1 MGKRSG
7 THCDGSKCSGVRIEN
22 QTLTAK
28 LSETILP
35 CSSSITLL
43 FILCENLSCI
53 VCKHRLN
60 VLMVWFYIGESIT
73 CIKCGLGNASCE
85 REAFTI
91 DCSSD
96 SEFGEHYDS
105 CFSMTAYGDN
115 KRTQIKDCA
124 FHSACEELEQALCK
138 HFKTA
143 GNSTDAMNCRVDC
156 CRGDLCN
163 DGKVRFAAMISG
175 SGGYDTII
183 FWTFTTVVFF
193 SIEFGIILRR

>member
-1 MGKRSG
+1 RYRRVIPSFSIKEMKIALALNI
-7 THCDGSKCSGVRIEN
+7 TVLFM
-22 QTLTAK
+22 LTVK
-28 LSETILP
+28 L
-35 CSSSITLL
+35 
-43 FILCENLSCI
+43 
-53 VCKHRLN
+53 
-60 VLMVWFYIGESIT
+60 GESIT

-105 CFSMTAYGDN
+105 CFSMTAYDDN

-124 FHSACEELEQALCK
+124 FHSACDELEQALCK

-163 DGKVRFAAMISG
+163 DGKVRFAAMISA

-183 FWTFTTVVFF
+183 FWIFATVAFF
-193 SIEFGIILRR
+193 SIEFGIILPR